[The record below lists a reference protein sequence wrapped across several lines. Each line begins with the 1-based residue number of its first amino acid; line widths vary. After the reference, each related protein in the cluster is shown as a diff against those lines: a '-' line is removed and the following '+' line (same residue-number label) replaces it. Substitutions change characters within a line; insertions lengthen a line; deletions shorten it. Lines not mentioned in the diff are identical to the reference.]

1 MPPPSRQATA
11 GRHVF
16 ISHSSEDAAVADKV
30 RRALESDGLATW
42 ICSRDIKPGQ
52 TWAGAISD
60 GLERSGALVL
70 LFTAHANHSDHVLR
84 EVDLAVKQK
93 VPILPVRLDNTPLSR
108 DIEYYINVAHWVS
121 AADGE
126 VDPHLDTIT
135 NGCRN
140 LLVSKAPAPSISQ
153 CSTLSSYYS
162 ADVAEFLA
170 ASPTQVLG
178 SMASQ
183 GQFALE
189 LTQRNAWE
197 TQIPF
202 LQQTL
207 RGLVGRI
214 HLEFDVPRI
223 GSRIDAVFVTPSV
236 IFPIEFKVGAGRHL
250 RSHLNQ
256 AWDYGLDLKNF
267 HKASH
272 AIPIVPILVATE
284 AHESDQ
290 GLTQAHSD
298 GVHPPVSANPAS
310 LRKILD
316 LALSKYRDPIVEVE
330 VWDRAPYQPTPTI
343 IEAAQ
348 SLYSR
353 HSVDAIARHDA
364 GARNLSVTSNR
375 VEELIEE
382 AAREKKKLIIFVTG
396 VPGAG
401 KTLVGLN
408 VATQKRDSSS
418 THAVFLSGN
427 GPLVEVLR
435 EALTRDE
442 IERLAHAANKPRKG
456 TVKQKVKAFIQNVH
470 HFRDD
475 GLRDLEAPPADRVV
489 IFDEAQRAWDKT
501 TTANFMARKK
511 KRPGFSQSE
520 PEFLISCMDRHRDW
534 SVIICLVGG
543 GQEINRGEAGISAWL
558 DAVRE
563 GFPDW
568 HVYVSPDLTD
578 SEYAAGHAL
587 ERLNG
592 AAHIQ
597 KDSALHLSVSMRSF
611 RAENV
616 SKFVKAVLDCEQ
628 SEASRIL
635 QEMQSRYPI
644 VVTRN
649 LTAAKAW
656 LRSRARGSERFGI
669 IASSSA
675 QRLKP
680 HAIDIR
686 VDVNPI
692 HWFLND
698 ASDTR
703 SSFYMEDVATEFQV
717 QGLELDWACVT
728 WDADLRHVGDGW
740 NYHSFCGSRWQ
751 NVHKLDARQY
761 LMNAYR
767 VLLTRARQGMAIF
780 VPPGDEQ
787 DPTRSP
793 GYYDATYGYLRDIGI
808 TEL

>member
-1 MPPPSRQATA
+1 MQPSKT
-11 GRHVF
+11 
-16 ISHSSEDAAVADKV
+16 VAEPD
-30 RRALESDGLATW
+30 S
-42 ICSRDIKPGQ
+42 
-52 TWAGAISD
+52 
-60 GLERSGALVL
+60 
-70 LFTAHANHSDHVLR
+70 
-84 EVDLAVKQK
+84 
-93 VPILPVRLDNTPLSR
+93 TP
-108 DIEYYINVAHWVS
+108 S
-121 AADGE
+121 A
-126 VDPHLDTIT
+126 
-135 NGCRN
+135 
-140 LLVSKAPAPSISQ
+140 
-153 CSTLSSYYS
+153 YYS
-162 ADVAEFLA
+162 AEVGEFLT
-170 ASPTQVLG
+170 ASPAQILG
-178 SMASQ
+178 SMASR
-183 GQFALE
+183 GQFSLE
-189 LTQRNAWE
+189 LEQRNAWE
-197 TQIPF
+197 IQISV
-202 LQQTL
+202 LKAS
-207 RGLVGRI
+207 LVALSGRI

-223 GSRIDAVFVTPSV
+223 GSRIDAVLVTPSV
-236 IFPIEFKVGAGRHL
+236 IFPIEFKVGEGSYQRAHI
-250 RSHLNQ
+250 NQ

-272 AIPIVPILVATE
+272 AVPIVPVLVATE
-284 AHESDQ
+284 AFESENE
-290 GLTQAHSD
+290 LTPPHAD
-298 GVHPPVSANPAS
+298 GVHPPVRTNPAS

-316 LALSKYRDPIVEVE
+316 LALSEYRTPIVDIDSWE
-330 VWDRAPYQPTPTI
+330 RAPYQPTPTI

-364 GARNLSVTSNR
+364 GARNLSITSAR
-375 VEELIEE
+375 VEQLIEE
-382 AAREKKKLIIFVTG
+382 AARQKRKLIIFVTG

-442 IERLAHAANKPRKG
+442 VERVAQAAKKPRKG
-456 TVKQKVKAFIQNVH
+456 PVKQKVKAFIQNVH

-489 IFDEAQRAWDKT
+489 IFDEAQRAWDKAM
-501 TTANFMARKK
+501 TADFMARKK
-511 KRPGFSQSE
+511 KRPGFTQSE
-520 PEFLISCMDRHRDW
+520 PEFLISYMDRHRDW

-563 GFPDW
+563 GFPGW

-587 ERLNG
+587 DCLQG

-597 KDSALHLSVSMRSF
+597 TDSALHLSVSMRSF

-616 SKFVKAVLDCEQ
+616 SKFVKAVLDCELGK
-628 SEASRIL
+628 ASQIL
-635 QEMQSRYPI
+635 QEMQARYPI
-644 VVTRN
+644 VVTRD
-649 LTAAKAW
+649 LAAAKDW
-656 LRSRARGSERFGI
+656 IRSQARGSERFGI
-669 IASSSA
+669 VASSSA

-698 ASDTR
+698 ATDTR
-703 SSFYMEDVATEFQV
+703 SSFYMEDAATEFQV

-740 NYHSFCGSRWQ
+740 NYHSFRGNRWQ
-751 NVHKLDARQY
+751 NVNKPDSRQY
-761 LMNAYR
+761 LLNAYR
-767 VLLTRARQGMAIF
+767 VLMTRARQGMAIF
-780 VPPGDEQ
+780 VPPGDDQ
-787 DPTRSP
+787 DPTRAPS
-793 GYYDATYGYLRDIGI
+793 YYDRTYEYLCAVGVPTI
-808 TEL
+808 